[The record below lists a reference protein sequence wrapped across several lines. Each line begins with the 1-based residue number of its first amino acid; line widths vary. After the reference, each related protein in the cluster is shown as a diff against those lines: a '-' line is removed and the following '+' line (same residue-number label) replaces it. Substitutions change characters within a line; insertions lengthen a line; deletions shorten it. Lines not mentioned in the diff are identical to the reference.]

1 MPEERTL
8 LEETEPKDIKK
19 LVKELEGDFGLVVA
33 SVGGMACKLLMN
45 QIAPD
50 FQLNSLHF
58 VVGSTFSITF
68 LMAKQNLPKFQK
80 KNVKWLIV
88 IGLFNFLHVFN
99 IGSYGHYLKSI
110 TSVGTGSLQ
119 ECAGIIFALFF
130 PEFFSKLKYLVS
142 KL

>member
-19 LVKELEGDFGLVVA
+19 LVKGLEGDFGFVVA
-33 SVGGMACKLLMN
+33 SVGGMACILLMN

-58 VVGSTFSITF
+58 IVGSTFSITF
-68 LMAKQNLPKFQK
+68 LMVKQNLPKFEK

-99 IGSYGHYLKSI
+99 IGSYSHYLKSI
-110 TSVGTGSLQ
+110 TFVGTRSSQ
-119 ECAGIIFALFF
+119 ECAGIIFALLF
-130 PEFFSKLKYLVS
+130 PELFSKLRYLVS
-142 KL
+142 K